1 MQTKR
6 IHDINTFACSDN
18 EIYLSGI
25 DENGENLTIILD
37 AIELLQWLDIEFI
50 KGQSIKYIKEL

>member
-1 MQTKR
+1 MNYKHL
-6 IHDINTFACSDN
+6 HDINTFACNDN
-18 EIYLSGI
+18 EIYLGGL
-25 DENGENLTIILD
+25 DENGDNLTVVLN